1 MDMSLSKLQELVM
14 DREAWRAA
22 VHGVAKSR
30 TRLSDWAEMTQELMV
45 SPGGSVSEE
54 SASNAGDCLQH
65 IKTWVWSLGQK
76 DPLEEEMTIHSSI
89 LAWRIPW
96 ARGGLQS
103 MGSKEWDNDWVTKQP
118 PPDLKSN
125 RRYSLNTFNHF
136 EIISYLVDKCQ
147 PINPS
152 ICRKWIR
159 NEGIAWDLYSSKSLI
174 RIFIFFFFFPR
185 STLFYLQSHCFICTF
200 MGCPK
205 ALLFLSNPGNF
216 KYSKQLL
223 KIKLSNSSPRTALSH
238 CHTSR

>member
-14 DREAWRAA
+14 DTEAWRAA

-174 RIFIFFFFFPR
+174 RIFIFFFFF
-185 STLFYLQSHCFICTF
+185 FQEAHYFI
-200 MGCPK
+200 
-205 ALLFLSNPGNF
+205 
-216 KYSKQLL
+216 YSPTVLYVHLWAVQK
-223 KIKLSNSSPRTALSH
+223 H
-238 CHTSR
+238 FFF